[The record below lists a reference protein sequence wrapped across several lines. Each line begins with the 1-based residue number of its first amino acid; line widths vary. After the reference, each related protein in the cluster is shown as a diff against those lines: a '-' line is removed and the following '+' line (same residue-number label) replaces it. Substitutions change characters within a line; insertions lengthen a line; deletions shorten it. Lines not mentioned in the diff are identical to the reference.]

1 MSEDFSTKELIKEEI
16 KKKSKE
22 GKISCP
28 QARKISE
35 KLRVSYRQVG
45 AIINELK
52 IKIVNCDLG
61 CF

>member
-1 MSEDFSTKELIKEEI
+1 MSEKLRQEEIVKEEI
-16 KKKSKE
+16 KKRSKE

-35 KLRVSYRQVG
+35 ELKVSYRQVG
-45 AIINELK
+45 AVINELK
-52 IKIVNCDLG
+52 IKIINCDLG